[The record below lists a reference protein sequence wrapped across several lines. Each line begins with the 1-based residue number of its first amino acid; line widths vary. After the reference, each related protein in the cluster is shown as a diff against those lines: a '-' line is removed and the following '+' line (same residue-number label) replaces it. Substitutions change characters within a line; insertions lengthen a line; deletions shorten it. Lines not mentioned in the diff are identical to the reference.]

1 MGQKVHPIGFRIGV
15 IRNPDSTWYLPKRQ
29 FAAAL
34 YEDYQIRRA
43 IKKDEFQKFVKKG
56 DEKDAPRLSQAAI
69 SRIEIERAG
78 NRVKATLFTAK
89 PGIIIGRQGKGIDVL
104 KNALEKMTKKQVMV
118 NVQEIRHPDMDGQ
131 LVAESI
137 AQQIEKRIAY
147 KRAMRQA
154 ILRAMKL
161 GVRGIRIMCS
171 GRLAGAEMARKE
183 QDRQGKIPL
192 HTLRAD
198 IDYGFAEALTTYGH
212 IGIKVWIYKGDIL
225 PGHSRVSEAEPPR
238 NMRGDGR
245 PDRSGER
252 SDSGRGGRGGGA
264 DRGGRGGGGDRGGRG
279 GGGGGRGPGGG
290 GGGYSGGGGGGGYS
304 GGGGGGGRPA
314 GGGGGYS
321 GGGSYSGGGGGGGRP
336 AGGGGGGYSG
346 GGGGRPA
353 GGPPAGGPRPPR
365 PPEGGG
371 APPAA

>member
-78 NRVKATLFTAK
+78 NRVKATLYTAK

-212 IGIKVWIYKGDIL
+212 IGIKVWIYKGDVL
-225 PGHSRVSEAEPPR
+225 PGHARVTESEPPR
-238 NMRGDGR
+238 NARGDGR

-252 SDSGRGGRGGGA
+252 SDSGRGGRGG

-290 GGGYSGGGGGGGYS
+290 GGGRPGGQGGPGGGGYS
-304 GGGGGGGRPA
+304 GGGSYSSGGGGGRPA
-314 GGGGGYS
+314 GGGG
-321 GGGSYSGGGGGGGRP
+321 RP
-336 AGGGGGGYSG
+336 AGGQ
-346 GGGGRPA
+346 
-353 GGPPAGGPRPPR
+353 GGPRPPR
-365 PPEGGG
+365 PADGGG
-371 APPAA
+371 SPPAA